1 MKALSG
7 FLGLLLIVGC
17 LGCSGNDKDRA
28 TQPTGSM
35 PSFPTTSAGAEGAG
49 AGAGE
54 PQEQVNPESSGG
66 TSLAVSTPYND
77 GKAQPVSQN
86 LNAAPFLVTS
96 QEQGPTQK
104 QVSSTGLVSRADGD
118 MYGPTDLPAGG
129 VVTGGGSG
137 GGGTQSPSAG
147 QGKRGPSA
155 PVEPPASQSSGK

>member
-1 MKALSG
+1 MKTVFSI
-7 FLGLLLIVGC
+7 FVSLLIAAAV
-17 LGCSGNDKDRA
+17 GCSGNDKDRA

-35 PSFPTTSAGAEGAG
+35 PSFANTSAGSSGAG
-49 AGAGE
+49 VAGSDQKE
-54 PQEQVNPESSGG
+54 DVNPASSGG
-66 TSLAVSTPYND
+66 STLPASTPYSQ
-77 GKAQPVSQN
+77 GKTAVSQN